1 MGKYKLFFLIILIFI
16 VTSLAC
22 ISHYYIGKKIDS
34 FNNVSVYYNG
44 AFSHISGRNYTKDG
58 YNLGLKYQCVEFV
71 KRYYYEYYHH
81 KMPDSYGHA
90 KYFFNGSI
98 RDGKYNK
105 KRNLNQYT
113 NPSYS
118 KPHVGNI
125 LVFRGNAFN
134 KYGHV
139 AIISRVEVNEIE
151 LIQQNVGPISR
162 VVIDLKLKNN
172 TWSIENNSILGW
184 LRK

>member
-1 MGKYKLFFLIILIFI
+1 ML
-16 VTSLAC
+16 
-22 ISHYYIGKKIDS
+22 
-34 FNNVSVYYNG
+34 
-44 AFSHISGRNYTKDG
+44 
-58 YNLGLKYQCVEFV
+58 
-71 KRYYYEYYHH
+71 
-81 KMPDSYGHA
+81 DSYGHA
-90 KYFFNGSI
+90 KDFFNVSI
-98 RDGKYNK
+98 LDGKYNK
-105 KRNLNQYT
+105 KRNLRQFT

-118 KPHVGNI
+118 KPNVGDI

-162 VVIDLKLKNN
+162 VVLDLKFKND
-172 TWSIENNSILGW
+172 TWTIENNSILGW

>member
-1 MGKYKLFFLIILIFI
+1 LIFI
-16 VTSLAC
+16 VTSIIC
-22 ISHYYIGKKIDS
+22 TSHYYYIGKKIDS

-44 AFSHISGRNYTKDG
+44 AFGTISGRNYAKEG

-90 KYFFNGSI
+90 KDFFDLSI
-98 RDGKYNK
+98 QDGKHNK

-118 KPHVGNI
+118 KPKVGDI
-125 LVFRGNAFN
+125 LIFRGNAFN

-139 AIISRVEVNEIE
+139 AIISSVEVNEIE
-151 LIQQNVGPISR
+151 VIQQNVGPITR
-162 VVIDLKLKNN
+162 VVFDLKFKNN